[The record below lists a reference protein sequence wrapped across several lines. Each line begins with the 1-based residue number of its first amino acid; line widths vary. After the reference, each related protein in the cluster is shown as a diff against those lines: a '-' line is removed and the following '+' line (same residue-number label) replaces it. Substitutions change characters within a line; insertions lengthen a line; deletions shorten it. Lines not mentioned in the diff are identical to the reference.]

1 MPELSITESQQEE
14 LEAVRA
20 AVEDTFVDTY
30 GHTTVEDALD
40 YLLDTYTPPD
50 EQGGERGPYDRIASA
65 EYPELQQIA
74 STVDDIPGS
83 GINADEMRGK
93 LLTTLGP
100 AELARRLDGVEVDG
114 AHDGTTAADSGTGGG
129 TNDGTACDGAE
140 GNATDDAGEPEPV
153 GTDGPGT
160 EGTAAGDGER
170 AADATADADDES
182 PSGGDDGPSGVLA
195 AANRLLREHDDK
207 WRKSETSEEPYE
219 VDLPDGTTTGV
230 RTKDDVRQ
238 LLFRHY

>member
-1 MPELSITESQQEE
+1 MPELSITESQREQ

-20 AVEDTFVDTY
+20 DVEAAFVETY

-50 EQGGERGPYDRIASA
+50 EQGEERGPYDRIASA

-114 AHDGTTAADSGTGGG
+114 DETASDDGDSPT
-129 TNDGTACDGAE
+129 
-140 GNATDDAGEPEPV
+140 
-153 GTDGPGT
+153 
-160 EGTAAGDGER
+160 
-170 AADATADADDES
+170 ADATSAGTATPENEDDDTDGADADDTTDVTDDEATDGDTDDGET
-182 PSGGDDGPSGVLA
+182 GGNGPSGVLA

>member
-1 MPELSITESQQEE
+1 MPELSITESQREQ

-20 AVEDTFVDTY
+20 DVEDAFVDSY

-50 EQGGERGPYDRIASA
+50 EAGEQRGPYDRIASA

-114 AHDGTTAADSGTGGG
+114 D
-129 TNDGTACDGAE
+129 
-140 GNATDDAGEPEPV
+140 
-153 GTDGPGT
+153 T
-160 EGTAAGDGER
+160 EEVMSAAGDGDSPATEPPETQDDSAGDPSSADTDDAQTDGHDGAGPDTDE
-170 AADATADADDES
+170 AAGDDQ
-182 PSGGDDGPSGVLA
+182 PSDGGPGGSDDGPSGVLA

>member
-1 MPELSITESQQEE
+1 MPELSITESQREQ

-20 AVEDTFVDTY
+20 DVEAAFVETY

-50 EQGGERGPYDRIASA
+50 EQGEERGPYDRIASA

-114 AHDGTTAADSGTGGG
+114 DETVSDDGDS
-129 TNDGTACDGAE
+129 
-140 GNATDDAGEPEPV
+140 P
-153 GTDGPGT
+153 
-160 EGTAAGDGER
+160 
-170 AADATADADDES
+170 TADAPSAGTATPESEDDDTDGAGADDSTDVADDEATDGDTDEET
-182 PSGGDDGPSGVLA
+182 GGSGPSGVLA